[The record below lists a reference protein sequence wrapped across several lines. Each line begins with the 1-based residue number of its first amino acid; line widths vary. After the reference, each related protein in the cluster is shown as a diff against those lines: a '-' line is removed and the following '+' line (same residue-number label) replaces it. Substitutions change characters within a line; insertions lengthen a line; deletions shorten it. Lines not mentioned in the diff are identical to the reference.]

1 MTFSNDLQSAIDFV
15 AAAMP
20 GDSDWWIIGSAA
32 VALLGLEVTVADVD
46 IVASPDV
53 VAGVLKHLGAAPLP
67 PKTDS
72 RFRSRPFARIER
84 AGMLP
89 VELMGGLEVNGTDG
103 WQPLHIRSRQRVR
116 AGAATVYIPSPE
128 EQIAIFH
135 RFGRDKDFVRAGLV
149 AQFTSG

>member
-32 VALLGLEVTVADVD
+32 VALLGIEVTIADVD

-53 VAGVLKHLGAAPLP
+53 IAGALERLGAEALP
-67 PKTDS
+67 PKADS

-84 AGMLP
+84 PGMLP
-89 VELMGGLEVNGTDG
+89 AELMGGLEVNGTDG
-103 WQPLHIRSRQRVR
+103 WQPLNIQSRQAVR
-116 AGAATVYIPSPE
+116 AGVSTVYIPSPA

-135 RFGRDKDFVRAGLV
+135 RFGREKDFVRAGLV
-149 AQFTSG
+149 ARFTSG